1 MRRQAS
7 SNAYYRR
14 SSLLAQSRRPSMGL
28 RSLAKG
34 HHKTT
39 VTGGGLVG
47 EADVG
52 SQHSQADMIRETR
65 TFTVEES

>member
-1 MRRQAS
+1 
-7 SNAYYRR
+7 
-14 SSLLAQSRRPSMGL
+14 MGL

-52 SQHSQADMIRETR
+52 SQHSQAYMIRETR

>member
-1 MRRQAS
+1 
-7 SNAYYRR
+7 
-14 SSLLAQSRRPSMGL
+14 MGL

-34 HHKTT
+34 HHKTI
-39 VTGGGLVG
+39 VTGGDLVG
-47 EADVG
+47 RQDIA